1 MTNITKMDRVLSA
14 LKSGEQLTKRQIK
27 ARFDVANPRATISD
41 LRMKGFPI
49 FLREHKT
56 KKGNTT
62 LKYQLGTPPR
72 YVIAA
77 GYQFLAMQ
85 RQAG

>member
-14 LKSGEQLTKRQIK
+14 LKAGEQLTKRQIK

-41 LRMKGFPI
+41 LRMKGYPI
-49 FLREHKT
+49 YLIQHKT
-56 KKGNTT
+56 TKGKTS
-62 LKYQLGTPPR
+62 KYHFGKPSR
-72 YVIAA
+72 EVIAA
-77 GYQFLAMQ
+77 GYQYLAMQ

>member
-1 MTNITKMDRVLSA
+1 MTNITKMDRVLNA
-14 LKSGEQLTKRQIK
+14 LQAGERLTKRQIK

-62 LKYQLGTPPR
+62 LKYQIGKPMR
-72 YVIAA
+72 HVIAA

>member
-1 MTNITKMDRVLSA
+1 MTNITKMDRVLNA
-14 LKSGEQLTKRQIK
+14 LQAGEQLTKRQIK

-41 LRMKGFPI
+41 LRMKGFSI
-49 FLREHKT
+49 HLREHKT

-62 LKYQLGTPPR
+62 LKYQLGKTPR

-77 GYQFLAMQ
+77 GYKFLAMQ
-85 RQAG
+85 RQVG

>member
-1 MTNITKMDRVLSA
+1 MTNITKMDRVLNA
-14 LKSGEQLTKRQIK
+14 LQAGEHLTKRQIK

-41 LRMKGFPI
+41 LRMKGFSI
-49 FLREHKT
+49 HLREHKT
-56 KKGNTT
+56 KKGNIT
-62 LKYQLGTPPR
+62 LKYQLGKTPR

-77 GYQFLAMQ
+77 GYQYLAMM